1 MSSLPIPATIRDTLK
16 KLTAEKDTFAVNTFY
31 EDDLLGRRCAGNST
45 VIRNLSFPAIKRS
58 GAIEGREKARGRADG
73 ERLALKRRRGTDKR
87 RSRDVS
93 SARILRIADS
103 SDCGTAGREK
113 FLSSIRRRHTRTGQ
127 VAEVTYVSNCS
138 SSFLILIS

>member
-1 MSSLPIPATIRDTLK
+1 MSSLPIPDTIRDTLK
-16 KLTAEKDTFAVNTFY
+16 KLTLEKDTFAVNTFY

-93 SARILRIADS
+93 SARILQITDS
-103 SDCGTAGREK
+103 SNCGTAGGEK
-113 FLSSIRRRHTRTGQ
+113 LLSSARRRHTRDKLLESPT
-127 VAEVTYVSNCS
+127 
-138 SSFLILIS
+138 